1 MPSNFFTTPA
11 TYAAAFA
18 VELVKPDQND
28 LLMFH
33 NVRIAVIRKTSGDQ
47 VP

>member
-1 MPSNFFTTPA
+1 MPSNSFTTPA
-11 TYAAAFA
+11 TYAAALA
-18 VELVKPDQND
+18 AELVKPDQND
-28 LLMFH
+28 LLMFQ